1 MSPEVFFQHLVNG
14 ISLGFIFGL
23 IAIGYTL
30 VYGVVK
36 LVNFAHGDVFMMATY
51 FVFYGMTLFMMPWW
65 LAVIFGIILTT
76 LLGVGIERVAY
87 RPLRNAPRISS
98 LCAAIGMSFL
108 LENLAVVLFGGRQKS
123 FYRPPFLDVTFDIA
137 GVKIQSVTLATI
149 VVSVIVLVVLSFL
162 IYRTK
167 MGLAMRALSVDFDTA
182 KLMGINVNRT
192 IAFTFALGSALAAIS
207 AILWALRYPQIWPFM
222 GVFPGWRAFTAAI
235 IGGIGSIAGAMT
247 GGFILGMI
255 TILLVAFFP
264 GAAGYRDAFIFALL
278 VIILLVKPTGIF
290 GEKTVV

>member
-1 MSPEVFFQHLVNG
+1 MSSSVFLQHLVNG

-36 LVNFAHGDVFMMATY
+36 LVNFAHGDVFMMATF
-51 FVFYGMTLFMMPWW
+51 FVYYGFTLFMMPWW
-65 LAVIFGIILTT
+65 LAVLFGIVVTI

-87 RPLRNAPRISS
+87 RPLRDAPRISS

-108 LENLAVVLFGGRQKS
+108 LQNIATVVFGGRQKS
-123 FYRPPFLDVTFDIA
+123 FYVPPSLTRTFIVG
-137 GVKIQSVTLATI
+137 GVRIQAITITTI
-149 VVSVIVLVVLSFL
+149 VVSIVVLLLLTFL
-162 IYRTK
+162 VKRTK

-192 IAFTFALGSALAAIS
+192 IAFTFAIGSALAALS

-235 IGGIGSIAGAMT
+235 IGGIGSIVGALV
-247 GGFILGMI
+247 GGLMLGMI
-255 TILLVAFFP
+255 TIMLVAFFP
-264 GAAGYRDAFIFALL
+264 EAAGYRDALIFVLL
-278 VIILLVKPTGIF
+278 VVILLVKPTGLC
-290 GEKTVV
+290 GEKTSR

>member
-1 MSPEVFFQHLVNG
+1 MSLDAFFQHLVNG

-36 LVNFAHGDVFMMATY
+36 LVNFAHGEVFMMAAF
-51 FVFYGMTLFMMPWW
+51 FVFFGFTLFSMPWW
-65 LAVIFGIILTT
+65 LAVVIGIALTMV
-76 LLGVGIERVAY
+76 LGVGIERIAY

-108 LENLAVVLFGGRQKS
+108 LQNLAVVMFGGRQKS
-123 FYRPPFLDVTFDIA
+123 FYVPPFLATTINVG
-137 GVKIQSVTLATI
+137 GVKVQAVTVATI
-149 VVSVIVLVVLSFL
+149 VVSGIVLVILTFL
-162 IYRTK
+162 INRTK

-192 IAFTFALGSALAAIS
+192 IAFTFALGSALAALS

-222 GVFPGWRAFTAAI
+222 GFFPGWRAFTAAI
-235 IGGIGSIAGAMT
+235 IGGIGSVIGALF
-247 GGFILGMI
+247 GGFMLGMI

-264 GAAGYRDAFIFALL
+264 AAAGYRDAIIFVLL
-278 VIILLVKPTGIF
+278 VVILLVKPTGIF
-290 GEKTVV
+290 GEKMSR